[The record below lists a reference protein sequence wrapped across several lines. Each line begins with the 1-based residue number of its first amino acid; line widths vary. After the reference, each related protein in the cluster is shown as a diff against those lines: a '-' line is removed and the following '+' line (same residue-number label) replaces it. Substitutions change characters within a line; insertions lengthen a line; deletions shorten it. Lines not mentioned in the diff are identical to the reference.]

1 METKFDFYDLP
12 LLTIGNVEAGFI
24 NGTATIQFHD
34 EREWFIHEIQLHGTQ
49 NGPSLEVEY
58 DGHNTTFQ
66 DKLYLHI
73 SSMLENGKW
82 RSGIEAQI
90 AGELSELYSDR
101 RAPQERMI
109 EAVM

>member
-73 SSMLENGKW
+73 ASTLESGKW
-82 RSGIEAQI
+82 AIGIEAQI
-90 AGELSELYSDR
+90 SGELADLCDDR
-101 RAPQERMI
+101 RAPQERLI